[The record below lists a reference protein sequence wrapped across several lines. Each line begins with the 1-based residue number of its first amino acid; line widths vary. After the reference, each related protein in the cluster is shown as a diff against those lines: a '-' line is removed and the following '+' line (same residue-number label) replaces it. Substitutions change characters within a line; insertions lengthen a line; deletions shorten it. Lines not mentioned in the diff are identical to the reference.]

1 MTEARR
7 YGVQP
12 SEPDGITPSQTV
24 GPFFA
29 YVLTP
34 HEYETREIF
43 SHDLATPDAAGQT
56 IRVEGYIL
64 DGDGEPIVD
73 AMVEIWQAD
82 GDGSYVASESKPGIN
97 TAFKGFGRSD
107 LDTNGFFG
115 FRTVMPGQVPGPN
128 GAAQAPHINVGIF
141 ARGLLNRLFTRVY
154 FEGQPANATDPVL
167 ALVPEDRRPTLI
179 ATRRERGEET
189 VYTFNIRLQGDGETV
204 FFEA

>member
-12 SEPDGITPSQTV
+12 GEPDGITPSQTV

-43 SHDLATPDAAGQT
+43 SRDLATPDAAGRP
-56 IRVEGYIL
+56 IRIEGYII
-64 DGDGEPIVD
+64 DGDGEPIID

-82 GDGSYVASESKPGIN
+82 GEGSYATSRSKPGIN

-107 LDTNGFFG
+107 LDSNGFFA

-128 GAAQAPHINVGIF
+128 GALQSPHVNVSIF
-141 ARGLLNRLFTRVY
+141 ARGLLKQLFTRIY
-154 FEGQPANATDPVL
+154 FEGEAANGTDPIL
-167 ALVPEDRRPTLI
+167 ALVPEDRRQTLI

>member
-34 HEYETREIF
+34 HEYAAREIF
-43 SHDLATPDAAGQT
+43 SRDIATPDAAGRP
-56 IRVEGYIL
+56 IRIEGYVI
-64 DGDGEPIVD
+64 DGDGEPIID

-82 GDGSYVASESKPGIN
+82 GDGSFATSAASPGMN

-107 LDTNGFFG
+107 LDSNGFFA
-115 FRTVMPGQVPGPN
+115 FTTVMPGQVPGPN
-128 GAAQAPHINVGIF
+128 GGLQAPHVNVSIF
-141 ARGLLNRLFTRVY
+141 ARGLLKRLFTRIY
-154 FEGQPANATDPVL
+154 FEGEAANATDPIL

-179 ATRRERGEET
+179 ATRRERGDET

-204 FFEA
+204 FFET